1 MVLELVEVEELPPV
15 FAAEE
20 VRLEMSSRFKV
31 EGNEKFIAGDYPRL
45 VSARGVVLE
54 ESKGGKSRAGGRRRS
69 IVRCDSAH
77 QQEDGS
83 VVLMRM
89 CVGIDSDKCSAII

>member
-1 MVLELVEVEELPPV
+1 MVLELVEVEELAPV

-45 VSARGVVLE
+45 VSVRGGN
-54 ESKGGKSRAGGRRRS
+54 SNSRGEMAFH
-69 IVRCDSAH
+69 CA
-77 QQEDGS
+77 
-83 VVLMRM
+83 
-89 CVGIDSDKCSAII
+89 A